1 MKVETYSYPDCKN
14 KVSPNEL
21 IRTTHTFYTRTLIG
35 IKEKEGLWIQ
45 EEIKIQDGLEVLLDV
60 ETFYENKFSLRD
72 RDMRF
77 GEYPS
82 NATIDNLQLELVEF
96 VGFISKFQCECILRE
111 YTCKL
116 HEYNFWKEKLDIY
129 DVWRILDLEEEHG
142 L

>member
-1 MKVETYSYPDCKN
+1 MKIETYSYPDCKS
-14 KVSPNEL
+14 KVSNNEL

-35 IKEKEGLWIQ
+35 IKETDSLWIQ
-45 EEIKIQDGLEVLLDV
+45 EEIKIQDGLEVLLDG
-60 ETFYENKFSLRD
+60 ETFHENKFSLRD

-82 NATIDNLQLELVEF
+82 NTTIDNLQLELVEF
-96 VGFISKFQCECILRE
+96 IGVISKFKCECILRE

-116 HEYNFWKEKLDIY
+116 HEYNFWKKKLDIY

>member
-1 MKVETYSYPDCKN
+1 MKIETYSYPDCKS
-14 KVSPNEL
+14 KVSNNEL

-35 IKEKEGLWIQ
+35 IKETDSLWIQ
-45 EEIKIQDGLEVLLDV
+45 EEIKIQDGLEVLLDG
-60 ETFYENKFSLRD
+60 ETFHENKFSLRD

-96 VGFISKFQCECILRE
+96 IGVISKFKCECILRE

-116 HEYNFWKEKLDIY
+116 HEYNFWKKKLDIY
-129 DVWRILDLEEEHG
+129 DVWRILDLEEELG

>member
-1 MKVETYSYPDCKN
+1 MKIETYSYPDCKS
-14 KVSPNEL
+14 KVSNNEL

-35 IKEKEGLWIQ
+35 IKETDSLWIQ
-45 EEIKIQDGLEVLLDV
+45 EEIKIQDGLEVLLDG
-60 ETFYENKFSLRD
+60 ETFHENKFSLRD

-96 VGFISKFQCECILRE
+96 IGVISKFKCECILRE

-116 HEYNFWKEKLDIY
+116 HEYNFWKKELDIY

>member
-1 MKVETYSYPDCKN
+1 MKIETYSYPDCKG
-14 KVSPNEL
+14 KVSNNEL

-35 IKEKEGLWIQ
+35 IKETDSLWIQ
-45 EEIKIQDGLEVLLDV
+45 EEIKIQDGLEVLLDG
-60 ETFYENKFSLRD
+60 ETFHENKFSLRD

-96 VGFISKFQCECILRE
+96 IGVISKFKCECILRE

-116 HEYNFWKEKLDIY
+116 HEYNFWKKKLDIY

>member
-1 MKVETYSYPDCKN
+1 MKIETYSYPDCKS
-14 KVSPNEL
+14 KVSANEL

-35 IKEKEGLWIQ
+35 IKETESLWIQ
-45 EEIKIQDGLEVLLDV
+45 EEVKIQDGLEVLLDV
-60 ETFYENKFSLRD
+60 ETFYGNKMSLRD

-82 NATIDNLQLELVEF
+82 NATIENLQLELVEF
-96 VGFISKFQCECILRE
+96 IGVISKFKCECILRE
-111 YTCKL
+111 YTCKM
-116 HEYNFWKEKLDIY
+116 HEYNFWNKKLDIY